1 MNMTLLTRITRKGS
15 SICIKHVKDYIWPIN
30 LKKKNIFKEAL
41 EAINLNFLHLH
52 LNSIAFGISFSCL
65 FSNIKKALK
74 VMGKINWIKAKKFIT
89 KAFGQVRERKRGKM
103 QFAIECVINIHCR
116 GHKLSANCFVCS
128 AQNCATSVLFKLA
141 DFEFL
146 ELHMSR
152 FHGKGECFIIRNWN
166 YWAGDKTSRLVKLI
180 RVVLSAKSA
189 SHSCIKNKR
198 KCFTQHRAHTRSGCF
213 IHKTSNLLKIHSQPQ
228 GPRSLFAST
237 HILCFFLLVNF

>member
-1 MNMTLLTRITRKGS
+1 
-15 SICIKHVKDYIWPIN
+15 
-30 LKKKNIFKEAL
+30 
-41 EAINLNFLHLH
+41 
-52 LNSIAFGISFSCL
+52 
-65 FSNIKKALK
+65 
-74 VMGKINWIKAKKFIT
+74 MGKINWIKAKKFIT
-89 KAFGQVRERKRGKM
+89 KAFGQVRERKRGKV

-116 GHKLSANCFVCS
+116 GHKLSANCYVCS

-237 HILCFFLLVNF
+237 HILCFFFCSWIFRSRESKNYYERSRKFEVIFQSSNSTRISFVWFDNRRWGNKLKLKTQFRAIPT